1 MSRILTGYG
10 MPELKKRSRKVIE
23 DQGGRRK
30 SQRRSKNPMPR
41 DTTSCQSMSQEIKK
55 GQKPSWRADD
65 VREVTEGHANP
76 TTRWAAE
83 ANEQVRLEASSAKPQ
98 HSWDVLSLIM
108 YWNGILTDDTTPAH
122 ARNYRHDAPA
132 FARPRVAAG
141 VRCGRGVFMN
151 ARLVCSYSFLGVSG
165 GWRGRGEGEGGRSV
179 FTEGN
184 FNLFTF
190 LSFFL
195 AFTYSV
201 TWMYVFLSNH
211 NIIFLLFLHYLSEN
225 VALWFLM
232 IFCSILYTLLP
243 FCSHESFFKVY
254 RYKW

>member
-1 MSRILTGYG
+1 MS
-10 MPELKKRSRKVIE
+10 
-23 DQGGRRK
+23 
-30 SQRRSKNPMPR
+30 R
-41 DTTSCQSMSQEIKK
+41 DTTSCQSMSLEIKK

-165 GWRGRGEGEGGRSV
+165 GWRGRGEGEGRGGGGEVCVYGRE
-179 FTEGN
+179 FQ
-184 FNLFTF
+184 FFHIF
-190 LSFFL
+190 FFL
-195 AFTYSV
+195 FG
-201 TWMYVFLSNH
+201 FH
-211 NIIFLLFLHYLSEN
+211 
-225 VALWFLM
+225 
-232 IFCSILYTLLP
+232 IFCILDV
-243 FCSHESFFKVY
+243 CISFKS
-254 RYKW
+254 